1 MDTHQ
6 HKPVIKLNVPND
18 QHKFKPLPEPS
29 GAYPYRLTADKYL
42 SLNQEQMVFHMVGD
56 TGSIR
61 HPDFQRRVCS
71 ALVKQYEAA
80 PDQKDEP
87 QFLFHL
93 GDIVYSYGE
102 ASHYDEQFF
111 GPYSQYPGPI
121 FAIAGNHDSD
131 INPTAA
137 QPYQSL
143 DAFRAVFCDTKERPI
158 PFNNVSHRQS
168 ITQPHI
174 YWTLETPLATV
185 IGLYGNV
192 VKYGCIT
199 PEQHDWFLN
208 ELRHAQSLRPQKAII
223 VCVHHAPYS
232 ADINHGSS
240 LYMIDFLE
248 QAFAETGVRPDIVF
262 SGHVH
267 NYQRFKK
274 EYPDGK
280 PITFV
285 VAGAGGYDELHAV
298 AKPDDERFT
307 SADARFDQVK
317 LENYCD
323 DSHGFLKIKLSK
335 DQHGL
340 NLYGEYYTM
349 QTDTEMYD
357 NTKLVDQFSIKS
369 VEVHGQWHL

>member
-6 HKPVIKLNVPND
+6 QNKPVIKLNVPDD

-29 GAYPYRLTADKYL
+29 GAYPYRLSADKYL
-42 SLNQEQMVFHMVGD
+42 SLNREQMVFHMVGD

-61 HPDFQRRVCS
+61 QPDFQRMVCG
-71 ALVKQYEAA
+71 AMIKQYQSA
-80 PDQKDEP
+80 PDNENEP
-87 QFLFHL
+87 QFLYHL

-102 ASHYDEQFF
+102 AGNYDEQFF

-131 INPTAA
+131 INPNAA
-137 QPYQSL
+137 KPYQSL
-143 DAFRAVFCDTKERPI
+143 DAFRAVFCDTQDRAI
-158 PFNNVSHRQS
+158 PFNHSSMRQS
-168 ITQPHI
+168 ITQPNI
-174 YWTLETPLATV
+174 YWTLETPLATI

-192 VKYGCIT
+192 VKFGRIT
-199 PEQHDWFLN
+199 PEQREWFLA
-208 ELRHAQSLRPQKAII
+208 ELKYAQSLRPDKALV
-223 VCVHHAPYS
+223 VCVHHAPFS

-248 QAFAETGVRPDIVF
+248 QAFDETGVRPDIVF

-307 SADARFDQVK
+307 SANDRFDNVT

-323 DSHGFLKIKLSK
+323 DRHGFLKIRLSK
-335 DQHGL
+335 EPNGL
-340 NLYGEYYTM
+340 NLYGKYYTM
-349 QTDTEMYD
+349 QTNGELYD
-357 NTKLVDQFSIKS
+357 NTALTDQFNIKIS
-369 VEVHGQWHL
+369 